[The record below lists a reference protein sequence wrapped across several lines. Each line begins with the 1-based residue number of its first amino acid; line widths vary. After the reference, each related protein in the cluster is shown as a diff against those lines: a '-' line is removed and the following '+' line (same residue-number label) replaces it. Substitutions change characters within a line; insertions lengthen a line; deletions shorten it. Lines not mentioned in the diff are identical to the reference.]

1 MAIQTSFKVHDISLP
16 VGPGM
21 LHYGRQ
27 PERMMVESMDNGDP
41 GDVSRWL
48 IGSHTGTHLDAPAH
62 FHRGGDTIDQL
73 PIEVFVGPARVLDLT
88 SVEGDEIGADDLV
101 AAGFGD
107 SKRVLLKTRNSTG
120 ALRETTK
127 SPWVGLDEEAARLL
141 VERGVRL
148 VGIDYLTIDSPRG
161 ETGWPVHRVLCPAGV
176 IILEVVD
183 LSDVEAGE
191 YVLAALPVPL
201 VGSEAAFGR
210 AVLIEGLGA

>member
-1 MAIQTSFKVHDISLP
+1 MKLYDISVP

-27 PERMMVESMDNGDP
+27 PERMMVESMAEGAP

-62 FHRGGDTIDQL
+62 FCQGGETIENI
-73 PIEVFVGPARVLDLT
+73 PIDVFVGPARVLDLT
-88 SVEGDEIGADDLV
+88 GVEGSEVTADDLV
-101 AAGFGD
+101 AAGLDD
-107 SKRVLLKTRNSTG
+107 SDRVLLKTRNSTG

-127 SPWVGLDEEAARLL
+127 TPWVGIDAGAARLL

-148 VGIDYLTIDSPRG
+148 VGIDYLTIDSPAG
-161 ETGWPVHRVLCPAGV
+161 EAEWPVHNILCPARV

-183 LSDVEAGE
+183 LSEIPAGA
-191 YVLAALPVPL
+191 YFLAALPVPL

-210 AVLIEGLGA
+210 AVLVEGLER

>member
-1 MAIQTSFKVHDISLP
+1 MKLYDISVP

-27 PERMMVESMDNGDP
+27 PEKMMVESMAEGAA

-62 FHRGGDTIDQL
+62 FHQGGETIENIPVD
-73 PIEVFVGPARVLDLT
+73 VFVGPARVLDLT
-88 SVEGDEIGADDLV
+88 SVEGEEITADDLV
-101 AAGFGD
+101 AAGLDGAE
-107 SKRVLLKTRNSTG
+107 RVLLKTRNSTG

-127 SPWVGLDEEAARLL
+127 TPWVGIDSGAADLL

-148 VGIDYLTIDSPRG
+148 VGIDFLTIDSPAG
-161 ETGWPVHRVLCPAGV
+161 EAEWPVHHILCPAGV
-176 IILEVVD
+176 IILEVID
-183 LSDVEAGE
+183 LSAIPAGT
-191 YVLAALPVPL
+191 YLLAALPVPL

-210 AVLIEGLGA
+210 AVLIEGLLE